1 MFQLSTSANQRKE
14 IDMGFFS
21 TSDGQEIVATG
32 EYDMGGGSFDPIP
45 DGTRVRAVV
54 ENVAYDEHENRRNIK
69 ITWQVLEPAAYAK
82 RKIFQKLEVFH
93 FDTKKADKAKRMLAA
108 IDANAGGKIAKLGR
122 EPTDQDL
129 MDALL
134 MKSMLLKLLV
144 WEMNGKTGNWV
155 AQVSSK
161 ETVSQAPAPTVQV
174 DNDDIPF

>member
-1 MFQLSTSANQRKE
+1 
-14 IDMGFFS
+14 
-21 TSDGQEIVATG
+21 
-32 EYDMGGGSFDPIP
+32 
-45 DGTRVRAVV
+45 
-54 ENVAYDEHENRRNIK
+54 
-69 ITWQVLEPAAYAK
+69 
-82 RKIFQKLEVFH
+82 
-93 FDTKKADKAKRMLAA
+93 
-108 IDANAGGKIAKLGR
+108 
-122 EPTDQDL
+122 